1 MGGLGGGYNI
11 ESLVVHHASVPSI
24 ASMQLFHGLLAC
36 PSAHWSM
43 RVGVR
48 LRHRATAGTARR
60 SVGALNAKLTN
71 RRSFTMTEEGK
82 PPVACPFF
90 KQFELAAHAPT
101 ALKLSVLN
109 PNTRFT
115 GGVAYKDAVKD
126 LDVEALKADLTALM
140 TDSKDWWPA
149 DYGHYGPFMVRMAW
163 HSAVR

>member
-1 MGGLGGGYNI
+1 M
-11 ESLVVHHASVPSI
+11 A
-24 ASMQLFHGLLAC
+24 
-36 PSAHWSM
+36 
-43 RVGVR
+43 
-48 LRHRATAGTARR
+48 
-60 SVGALNAKLTN
+60 
-71 RRSFTMTEEGK
+71 EEGK

-101 ALKLSVLN
+101 QLKLSLLN
-109 PNTRFT
+109 PSTRFT

-163 HSAVR
+163 HSAVRWEHRWSILHACACRDVPLPSINGRAPCLTPPFAVGRALTAPWTAAAEPTRATSASRR